1 MQRGRRVTENNG
13 HPHPR
18 SAPERDPGAGA
29 LTSDRRQE
37 QWETVRWAAEALRTF
52 ASPPPLYPGTVKT
65 EHGSDE
71 HKTQAQAQPTSLSSE
86 TPGQGSTAPEAP
98 ASPRASRVQ
107 APTAAVP
114 GSSGNQNPQKWGIQA
129 TKTRHE
135 VALDLAES
143 SAQRHPAAKR
153 GSPARSQRQTG
164 LSQSSLPR
172 GPSISDKWKLSMHF
186 TASPRRTLLQ

>member
-13 HPHPR
+13 HPR
-18 SAPERDPGAGA
+18 PGARQKETRGRA

-65 EHGSDE
+65 EHGGDE
-71 HKTQAQAQPTSLSSE
+71 YKTQAQAQPTSLSSE
-86 TPGQGSTAPEAP
+86 TPGQGSAAPEAP
-98 ASPRASRVQ
+98 ASPRAARVR
-107 APTAAVP
+107 ALTAAVP
-114 GSSGNQNPQKWGIQA
+114 GPLGNQNPQKWGK
-129 TKTRHE
+129 TSNKTRHE

-143 SAQRHPAAKR
+143 SAQLHPAVKR
-153 GSPARSQRQTG
+153 GSPGRSQRQTG
-164 LSQSSLPR
+164 LSQS
-172 GPSISDKWKLSMHF
+172 SISDKWKLSMHF